1 MMFLRAVATMFLGL
15 SFILV
20 VALSSTGLLAQ
31 EADPVARGEYLVN
44 TSGCHDCHT
53 PWGMGPNG
61 PEPDMS
67 RALSGHPADLQVGPP
82 PDLSEEWVWAG
93 NPTNTAY
100 VGPWG
105 VSFTANLTPD
115 PETGVLRDMS
125 EGQFIDTIRNGRHM
139 GQGRPILPPMPWPA
153 YRNMTDEDLSAIY
166 GYLQQ
171 IDPIPN
177 AVPEPL
183 PPGQ

>member
-1 MMFLRAVATMFLGL
+1 MMFLKAVATMFLGL
-15 SFILV
+15 SFILL
-20 VALSSTGLLAQ
+20 VALTSNGLVAQ
-31 EADPVARGEYLVN
+31 QVDPVARGEYLVN

-53 PWGMGPNG
+53 PWALGANG

-67 RALSGHPADLQVGPP
+67 RALSGHPADLQVDAQPE
-82 PDLSEEWVWAG
+82 LSEAWVWAG

-100 VGPWG
+100 AGPWG

-125 EGQFIDTIRNGRHM
+125 EAQFVDTIRNGRHK

-153 YRNMTDEDLSAIY
+153 YRNMTDEDLGAIY
-166 GYLQQ
+166 AYLKQVPS
-171 IDPIPN
+171 IRN

-183 PPGQ
+183 APVQ